1 MRIMFPAAA
10 AALLIGV
17 SAQAA
22 VVNLPGQQ
30 STIRYSTT
38 SGVTSGFRNYARAT
52 SKVVY
57 DSGTDTYTVRDTG
70 SLAITS
76 SFGPGDI
83 SSSTPMFT
91 TYSKNSGAETF
102 RLLNQSALSL
112 TYVDYG
118 EWKRTSTASGTTTTN
133 DTYVVFGTKTPRA
146 SMPHSGGALY
156 STIYD
161 GNFVDKD
168 GEHALDGT
176 GSMSADFLNGT
187 LNYSAAING
196 APGGALAFS
205 GSGSINYNSS
215 GFTTTDSSS
224 GYTLSQ
230 YGNFYGPGLEEV
242 GGLFRLN
249 SSTGNGQG
257 AFVGN

>member
-1 MRIMFPAAA
+1 MRITFLMAASALVISGA
-10 AALLIGV
+10 AG
-17 SAQAA
+17 AA
-22 VVNLPGQQ
+22 TNLPGQQ

-57 DSGTDTYTVRDTG
+57 DSGTDTYTLRDTG

-102 RLLNQSALSL
+102 RLLNQSAVSL

-118 EWKRTSTASGTTTTN
+118 EWKRTTTSSGTTSTN
-133 DTYVVFGTKTPRA
+133 DTYLVFGSKTTGA
-146 SMPHSGGALY
+146 SMPHSGSASY

-176 GSMSADFLNGT
+176 GSMSADFLGGSLSYT
-187 LNYSAAING
+187 AAING

-205 GSGSINYNSS
+205 GSGSINYSSAGFTTSNSS
-215 GFTTTDSSS
+215 G
-224 GYTLSQ
+224 GYTLNQ
-230 YGNFYGPGLEEV
+230 YGNFYGPSADEV
-242 GGLFRLN
+242 GGLFRLI